1 MTTKNK
7 KPNQLTQALLET
19 ADDMKRAGIMDEEA
33 YGKITNRHLG
43 IKDNSMLPKSRRPT
57 PPGEI
62 LRYEFLKPLG
72 LSQKELAEALG
83 ITRVRLSEILR
94 GRRSITADTA
104 FRLARFFDTTPE
116 FWLGLQMDI
125 DLWETLQAH
134 AEEYKNIKP
143 LKEAA

>member
-1 MTTKNK
+1 
-7 KPNQLTQALLET
+7 
-19 ADDMKRAGIMDEEA
+19 
-33 YGKITNRHLG
+33 
-43 IKDNSMLPKSRRPT
+43 
-57 PPGEI
+57 
-62 LRYEFLKPLG
+62 LG

-94 GRRSITADTA
+94 GRRSITTDTA